1 MARRNSS
8 KAVRWP
14 VVNAWEKSETPLT
27 NDDANEVFRNPT
39 SNML

>member
-1 MARRNSS
+1 MASCQR
-8 KAVRWP
+8 
-14 VVNAWEKSETPLT
+14 WEKSETPLT